1 MQETQRDECD
11 DLEESQGLDKEMVAR
26 ENMYFSAKN

>member
-11 DLEESQGLDKEMVAR
+11 DLEKSQGLDEEMVAR